1 MIKNKYGYFSE
12 DKREFIITDPRT
24 PRPWYNYMWNG
35 QYAGLISHTGG
46 GFSYLD
52 SPRDNRITRMR
63 YNSMPWDRPGRYIML
78 KDVESG
84 EYWSL
89 SWAPTIEREYDFYEA
104 HVGQGYTTIITEYRD
119 IRATLTYFVPRDTN
133 CEVWKVE
140 VENKSDQPKKLQVY
154 AFQELMMGNAL
165 NDIINQPNDKHF
177 TDVGFNEDRQALE
190 ATRRYWVI
198 NKKSATV
205 EQPNF
210 AWPYKTIFSMNLPIT
225 GYDGSL
231 DHFIGK
237 WRSESNPQAIENG
250 TMGNSEI
257 TAGEP
262 VVALQSALELEAGG
276 TSAFST
282 VMAVADKNGQNMY
295 EDIRF
300 DAFRDNEFINQ
311 KLMEVKQYWTN
322 YLGHLNVQTP
332 DEALNTMLNVWN
344 PYQCAVT
351 FDMARNAG
359 FYHGG
364 LLFGTG
370 MRDQFQDI
378 LGRVIAEPDKVRERL
393 INALHYQFEDG
404 STLHN
409 FFKLTGH
416 GERTHHS
423 DTPLW
428 IPFGIIEYLN
438 ETHDYSILDEVVP
451 FYDQHEATVYEH
463 MVAAL
468 DFAIS
473 DTTERH
479 LPKIWNGDWNDTLD
493 HIGPKGRGE
502 TIWGA
507 MFLCYVLDKT
517 FELLDELGDTDVRSR
532 WENAYD
538 TISDQLNKVA
548 WDGYWYAR
556 AFRDNGDV
564 VGSASKEQGKLF
576 LNTQSWA
583 VISGIAPPERASSA
597 LESCVEHLE
606 NKTGMQICWPAYR
619 KVEEDIGLISRCVPG
634 KKENGAVFNHASSW
648 FVLAAIKNGNVDD
661 AYRIYKKMLPVASSQ
676 SVGIDRYETEPYVYS
691 EYVTSR
697 EHETEG
703 QASHSWLTGSSVWMF
718 RIGVDRILGLRT
730 SLKGIKIEP
739 HVPKEWDSY
748 YVERVYKGKR
758 LAITVE
764 NPNHVDSG
772 IVKLEINGETHEQDW
787 INVDEFDGEKLEITA
802 IMGQEAFSTT
812 V

>member
-1 MIKNKYGYFSE
+1 
-12 DKREFIITDPRT
+12 
-24 PRPWYNYMWNG
+24 
-35 QYAGLISHTGG
+35 
-46 GFSYLD
+46 
-52 SPRDNRITRMR
+52 
-63 YNSMPWDRPGRYIML
+63 
-78 KDVESG
+78 
-84 EYWSL
+84 
-89 SWAPTIEREYDFYEA
+89 
-104 HVGQGYTTIITEYRD
+104 
-119 IRATLTYFVPRDTN
+119 
-133 CEVWKVE
+133 
-140 VENKSDQPKKLQVY
+140 
-154 AFQELMMGNAL
+154 
-165 NDIINQPNDKHF
+165 
-177 TDVGFNEDRQALE
+177 
-190 ATRRYWVI
+190 
-198 NKKSATV
+198 
-205 EQPNF
+205 
-210 AWPYKTIFSMNLPIT
+210 
-225 GYDGSL
+225 
-231 DHFIGK
+231 
-237 WRSESNPQAIENG
+237 
-250 TMGNSEI
+250 
-257 TAGEP
+257 
-262 VVALQSALELEAGG
+262 
-276 TSAFST
+276 
-282 VMAVADKNGQNMY
+282 
-295 EDIRF
+295 
-300 DAFRDNEFINQ
+300 
-311 KLMEVKQYWTN
+311 
-322 YLGHLNVQTP
+322 
-332 DEALNTMLNVWN
+332 
-344 PYQCAVT
+344 
-351 FDMARNAG
+351 
-359 FYHGG
+359 
-364 LLFGTG
+364 
-370 MRDQFQDI
+370 
-378 LGRVIAEPDKVRERL
+378 
-393 INALHYQFEDG
+393 
-404 STLHN
+404 
-409 FFKLTGH
+409 
-416 GERTHHS
+416 
-423 DTPLW
+423 
-428 IPFGIIEYLN
+428 
-438 ETHDYSILDEVVP
+438 
-451 FYDQHEATVYEH
+451 

-493 HIGPKGRGE
+493 HIGPKGKGE

-548 WDGYWYAR
+548 WDGDWYAR

-583 VISGIAPPERASSA
+583 VISGIAPPERADSA

-661 AYRIYKKMLPVASSQ
+661 AYRIYKKMLPVSSSQ

-718 RIGVDRILGLRT
+718 RIGLDWILGLRT